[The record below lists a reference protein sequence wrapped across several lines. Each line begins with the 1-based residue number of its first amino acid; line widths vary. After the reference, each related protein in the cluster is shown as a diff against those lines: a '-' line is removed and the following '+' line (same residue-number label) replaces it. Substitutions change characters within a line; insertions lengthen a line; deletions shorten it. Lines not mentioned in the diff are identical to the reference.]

1 MGIIGLASYF
11 FISSHFMYTITALA
25 LITTIFCIKKF
36 KLSQYDLKIAF
47 PIFSWITIFTFSNLI
62 LMLANSGFYTS
73 RALNYLVLT
82 ILILCSCIL
91 LNILS
96 KSRYNFYKV
105 SINIFLIGFIL
116 STFAVII
123 DPIVNIRSMVP
134 SFEAS
139 LYERTRAGGFYLQP
153 NVAGAV
159 LPLYFAILVPRLSRV
174 WLIPLAI
181 LLVVASLLTFSRSS
195 MGLTAIVLFA
205 SIFFGRMPVWPVL
218 ISAPLLLTL
227 GADINIVDAIQRF
240 FKIDGGSGLVRL
252 QNLVD
257 IASLLDV
264 GRDARTALAS
274 DAKQEFLNSPI
285 VGYGPGYSWAWADR
299 VGQGTHNI
307 YLRHMLEYGF
317 LGIFVWTTLM
327 WLFYRLRQPF
337 LPTNWSLTIL
347 VMSLTIGL
355 FSHNL
360 TEQTSILITIAAA
373 YFLPTQSPKKRDLSQ
388 L

>member
-1 MGIIGLASYF
+1 
-11 FISSHFMYTITALA
+11 
-25 LITTIFCIKKF
+25 
-36 KLSQYDLKIAF
+36 
-47 PIFSWITIFTFSNLI
+47 
-62 LMLANSGFYTS
+62 MLANSGFYTS

-134 SFEAS
+134 TFEAS

-159 LPLYFAILVPRLSRV
+159 LPLYFAIFVPRLSRV

-299 VGQGTHNI
+299 VGQGTQ
-307 YLRHMLEYGF
+307 YL
-317 LGIFVWTTLM
+317 
-327 WLFYRLRQPF
+327 P
-337 LPTNWSLTIL
+337 
-347 VMSLTIGL
+347 
-355 FSHNL
+355 
-360 TEQTSILITIAAA
+360 AAC
-373 YFLPTQSPKKRDLSQ
+373 
-388 L
+388 